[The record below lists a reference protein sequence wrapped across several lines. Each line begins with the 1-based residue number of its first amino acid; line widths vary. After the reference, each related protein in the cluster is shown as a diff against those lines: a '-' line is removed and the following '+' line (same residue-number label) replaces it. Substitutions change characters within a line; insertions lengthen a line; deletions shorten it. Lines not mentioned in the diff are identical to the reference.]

1 MKGASGA
8 SNSNR
13 KVASMKTLSMAAS
26 VVLVL
31 TAALVATPAP
41 NFNHPASTASPDRH
55 SNSSR
60 IVRLTLTDGSTRTV
74 PLEGVGCRES
84 ICSRVVVDSHTHG
97 ASGPTSTE
105 LDTVSA
111 ITNIRDGNARFV
123 FRDGTMKQLSVVP
136 WHRVLYVRGDAGRE
150 KIDLA
155 RLEAV
160 EFLATPL

>member
-1 MKGASGA
+1 
-8 SNSNR
+8 
-13 KVASMKTLSMAAS
+13 MKTLSMAAS

-31 TAALVATPAP
+31 TAGLVATPTP
-41 NFNHPASTASPDRH
+41 SSNQPASTASPDGH
-55 SNSSR
+55 PLSSR
-60 IVRLTLTDGSTRTV
+60 IVRLTLADGTTRTV

-84 ICSRVVVDSHTHG
+84 ICSRVVVDSYTHG

-105 LDTVSA
+105 LDTVST
-111 ITNIRDGNARFV
+111 ITNIRAGNAQFV

-136 WHRVLYVRGDAGRE
+136 WNRVLYVRGDAGPE

-160 EFLATPL
+160 EFLATPP